1 MVWERGRKRALVV
14 LAVAAAMAGGSACSS
29 SEPEG
34 GAADGKAQVAT
45 LTSAGSTP
53 AASAKPA
60 ADARPRE
67 RLDSTEEELEVMRE
81 PYYKCVRE
89 QGATPKHE
97 MGDKFAGQAPSGEL
111 EKFLKADK
119 LCRPKFYP
127 LPPWEQDPA
136 NPEAKDFARDVVKC
150 LKGKGVKYVEVAPEG
165 GYSLGGPNNHSESIS
180 KGMELAP
187 KCEREVAAKR
197 K

>member
-1 MVWERGRKRALVV
+1 MRRALAAIG
-14 LAVAAAMAGGSACSS
+14 LAAVMAGGSACSS

-45 LTSAGSTP
+45 LTSPGSTP

-60 ADARPRE
+60 ADTRPRE
-67 RLDSTEEELEVMRE
+67 RLDTTEEEFEAMLA
-81 PYYKCVRE
+81 PYRKCMAE
-89 QGATPKHE
+89 QGA
-97 MGDKFAGQAPSGEL
+97 PSVKERTKNGLRPPTKAQSERD
-111 EKFLKADK
+111 EKADK
-119 LCRPKFYP
+119 VCGPKFYP
-127 LPPWEQDPA
+127 LPPWERDPA

-150 LKGKGVKYVEVAPEG
+150 LKGKGVKYVEVAEEG

-187 KCEREVAAKR
+187 ECEREVAASR